1 MIVTELNRG
10 IKLYLLVGGRGTRL
24 ASITKGKPKP
34 LVDVHDNPFLDYV
47 INNLKGF
54 DITLVCSNL
63 NYEYFRQYKDFGI
76 DIFNEGDPSG
86 TAGFLCK
93 VDLPESFYVMNG
105 DTFFSGDLNLDCNN
119 STLFAAEEDV
129 TADVGYIRGKNGKVE
144 SYVEKNP
151 DASGRELVSLGIYK
165 FYKKDLNIPMRLPL
179 SMEYDILPEMDL
191 SYQVLDTQ
199 RFDIGTPE
207 RLERFKTWLPSTSSV
222 QKEILA
228 VD

>member
-1 MIVTELNRG
+1 MIVTELYQG

-24 ASITKGKPKP
+24 ASITKGMPKP

-47 INNLKGF
+47 LNNLKGF

-63 NYEYFRQYKDFGI
+63 NYEHFRQYKELGI
-76 DIFNEGDPSG
+76 DVFNEGDPSG

-93 VDLPESFYVMNG
+93 INLPESFYVMNG
-105 DTFFSGDLNLDCNN
+105 DTFFSGELNLDCNT

-165 FYKKDLNIPMRLPL
+165 FYKEDLTIPMRLPL
-179 SMEYDILPEMDL
+179 SMEYDILTGMDL
-191 SYQVLDTQ
+191 SYKVLDTE

-207 RLERFKTWLPSTSSV
+207 RLEKFRTWLPSTSSV

>member
-1 MIVTELNRG
+1 MIVTELYQG

-24 ASITKGKPKP
+24 ASITKGMPKP

-63 NYEYFRQYKDFGI
+63 NYGHFRQYKDLGI

-93 VDLPESFYVMNG
+93 VDLPEAFYVMNG
-105 DTFFSGDLNLDCNN
+105 DTYFSGDFNLDCNT

-129 TADVGYIRGKNGKVE
+129 TPDVGYIRGKNGKVE

-179 SMEYDILPEMDL
+179 SMEYDILPDMDL

-222 QKEILA
+222 QKETLA
-228 VD
+228 VE

>member
-1 MIVTELNRG
+1 MIVTELYQG

-24 ASITKGKPKP
+24 ASITKGMPKP

-47 INNLKGF
+47 LNNLKGF

-63 NYEYFRQYKDFGI
+63 NYEHFRQYKELGI
-76 DIFNEGDPSG
+76 DVVNEGDPSG

-93 VDLPESFYVMNG
+93 INLPESFYVMNG
-105 DTFFSGDLNLDCNN
+105 DTFFSGELNLDCNT

-179 SMEYDILPEMDL
+179 SMEYDILPGMDL
-191 SYQVLDTQ
+191 SYKVLDTQ

-207 RLERFKTWLPSTSSV
+207 RLEKFKTWLPSTSSV
-222 QKEILA
+222 QKETLA

>member
-1 MIVTELNRG
+1 MIVTELSQG

-24 ASITKGKPKP
+24 ASVTKGMPKP

-47 INNLKGF
+47 LNNLKGF

-63 NYEYFRQYKDFGI
+63 NYEHFKQYKDFGL
-76 DIFNEGDPSG
+76 DVFNEGEPSG
-86 TAGFLCK
+86 TAGFLMK
-93 VDLPESFYVMNG
+93 IKAPESFYVMNG
-105 DTFFSGDLNLDCNN
+105 DSFFSGELNLDCDT
-119 STLFAAEEDV
+119 STIFVAEEDV
-129 TADVGYIRGKNGKVE
+129 TSDVGYIKVKNGKVE
-144 SYVEKNP
+144 SFVEKNP
-151 DASGRELVSLGIYK
+151 DAAGRELVSLGIYK
-165 FYKKDLNIPMRLPL
+165 FYKKDITIPMRLPL
-179 SMEYDILPEMDL
+179 SMEYDILTNMDL
-191 SYQVLDTQ
+191 SYKILDTE

>member
-1 MIVTELNRG
+1 MIVTELSKG

-24 ASITKGKPKP
+24 ASITNGKPKP

-63 NYEYFRQYKDFGI
+63 NYEHFRQYKDLGI
-76 DIFNEGDPSG
+76 DVFNEGEPSG
-86 TAGFLCK
+86 TAGFLMK
-93 VDLPESFYVMNG
+93 VKAPESFYVMNG
-105 DTFFSGDLNLDCNN
+105 DTYFSGDFNLDCDI
-119 STLFAAEEDV
+119 STLFVAEEDV
-129 TADVGYIRGKNGKVE
+129 TSDVGYIRGKNGKVE

-151 DASGRELVSLGIYK
+151 NASGRELVSLGIYK
-165 FYKKDLNIPMRLPL
+165 FYKKDLNIQMRLPL
-179 SMEYDILPEMDL
+179 SMEYDILPGMDL
-191 SYQVLDTQ
+191 SYKVLDTQ

-207 RLERFKTWLPSTSSV
+207 RLEKFKTWLPSTSSV
-222 QKEILA
+222 QKETLA

>member
-1 MIVTELNRG
+1 MIVTELSKG

-24 ASITKGKPKP
+24 ASITNGKPKP

-63 NYEYFRQYKDFGI
+63 NYEHFRQYKDLGI
-76 DIFNEGDPSG
+76 NIFNEGDPSG

-105 DTFFSGDLNLDCNN
+105 DTYFSGDFNLDCDI
-119 STLFAAEEDV
+119 STLFVAEEDV
-129 TADVGYIRGKNGKVE
+129 TSDVGYIRGKNGKVE

-151 DASGRELVSLGIYK
+151 NASGRELVSLGIYK

-179 SMEYDILPEMDL
+179 SMEYDILPGMDL
-191 SYQVLDTQ
+191 SYKVLDTQ

-207 RLERFKTWLPSTSSV
+207 RLEKFKTWLPSTSSV
-222 QKEILA
+222 QKETLA

>member
-1 MIVTELNRG
+1 MIVTELSQG

-24 ASITKGKPKP
+24 ASVTKGMPKP

-47 INNLKGF
+47 LNNLKGF

-63 NYEYFRQYKDFGI
+63 NYEHFKQYKEFGI
-76 DIFNEGDPSG
+76 DVFNEGEPSG
-86 TAGFLCK
+86 TAGFLMK
-93 VDLPESFYVMNG
+93 VDAPDSFYVMNG
-105 DTFFSGDLNLDCNN
+105 DSFFSGELNLDCDT
-119 STLFAAEEDV
+119 STLFVAEEDV
-129 TADVGYIRGKNGKVE
+129 TTDVGYIRGKNGKVE
-144 SYVEKNP
+144 SFVEKNP
-151 DASGRELVSLGIYK
+151 DAAGRELVSLGIYK
-165 FYKKDLNIPMRLPL
+165 FYKKDITIPMRLPL
-179 SMEYDILPEMDL
+179 SMEYDILTNMDL
-191 SYQVLDTQ
+191 SYKILDTE

>member
-1 MIVTELNRG
+1 MIVTELSKG

-24 ASITKGKPKP
+24 ASITNGKPKP

-63 NYEYFRQYKDFGI
+63 NYEHFRQYKDLGI
-76 DIFNEGDPSG
+76 DVFNEGELSG
-86 TAGFLCK
+86 TAGFLMK
-93 VDLPESFYVMNG
+93 VKAPESFYVMNG
-105 DTFFSGDLNLDCNN
+105 DTYFSGDFSLDCDT
-119 STLFAAEEDV
+119 STLFVAEEDV
-129 TADVGYIRGKNGKVE
+129 TPDVGYIRGKNGKVE

-151 DASGRELVSLGIYK
+151 NASGRELVSLGIYK

-179 SMEYDILPEMDL
+179 SMEYDILPGMDL
-191 SYQVLDTQ
+191 SYKVLDTQ

-222 QKEILA
+222 QKETLA

>member
-1 MIVTELNRG
+1 MIVTELSQG

-24 ASITKGKPKP
+24 ASVTKGMPKP

-47 INNLKGF
+47 LNNLKGF

-63 NYEYFRQYKDFGI
+63 NYEHFKQYKDFGL
-76 DIFNEGDPSG
+76 DVFNEGEPSG
-86 TAGFLCK
+86 TAGFLMK
-93 VDLPESFYVMNG
+93 IKAPESFYVMNG
-105 DTFFSGDLNLDCNN
+105 DSFFSGEVNLDCDT
-119 STLFAAEEDV
+119 STIFVAEEDV
-129 TADVGYIRGKNGKVE
+129 TSDVGYIKVKNGKVE
-144 SYVEKNP
+144 SFVEKNP
-151 DASGRELVSLGIYK
+151 DAAGRELVSLGIYK
-165 FYKKDLNIPMRLPL
+165 FYKKDITIPMRLPL
-179 SMEYDILPEMDL
+179 SMEYDILTNMDL
-191 SYQVLDTQ
+191 SYKILDTE

>member
-1 MIVTELNRG
+1 MIVTELSKG

-24 ASITKGKPKP
+24 ASITNGKPKP

-63 NYEYFRQYKDFGI
+63 NYEHFRQYKDLGI
-76 DIFNEGDPSG
+76 DVFNEGEPSG
-86 TAGFLCK
+86 TAGFLMK
-93 VDLPESFYVMNG
+93 VKAPESFYVMNG
-105 DTFFSGDLNLDCNN
+105 DTYFSGDFNLDCDI
-119 STLFAAEEDV
+119 STLFVAEEDV
-129 TADVGYIRGKNGKVE
+129 TSDVGYIRGKNGKVE

-151 DASGRELVSLGIYK
+151 NASGRELVSLGIYK

-222 QKEILA
+222 QKETLA
-228 VD
+228 VE

>member
-1 MIVTELNRG
+1 MIVTELNQG

-24 ASITKGKPKP
+24 ASITKGMPKP

-47 INNLKGF
+47 LNNLKGF

-63 NYEYFRQYKDFGI
+63 NYEHFRQYKDFGI

-93 VDLPESFYVMNG
+93 VHLPESFYVMNG
-105 DTFFSGDLNLDCNN
+105 DTFFSGDLNLDCNT

-129 TADVGYIRGKNGKVE
+129 TPDVGYIRGKNGKVE

-151 DASGRELVSLGIYK
+151 NASGRELVSLGIYK
-165 FYKKDLNIPMRLPL
+165 FYKKDLTIPMRLPL
-179 SMEYDILPEMDL
+179 SMEYDILPGMNL
-191 SYQVLDTQ
+191 SYKVLDTE

-207 RLERFKTWLPSTSSV
+207 RLERFKTWLPSTSSEH
-222 QKEILA
+222 KEILA

>member
-1 MIVTELNRG
+1 MIVTELSKG

-24 ASITKGKPKP
+24 ASITNGKPKP

-63 NYEYFRQYKDFGI
+63 NYEHFRQYKDLGI
-76 DIFNEGDPSG
+76 DVFNEGGPSG
-86 TAGFLCK
+86 TAGFLMK
-93 VDLPESFYVMNG
+93 VKAPESFYVMNG
-105 DTFFSGDLNLDCNN
+105 DTYFSGDFNLDCDI
-119 STLFAAEEDV
+119 STLFVAEEDV
-129 TADVGYIRGKNGKVE
+129 TSDVGYIRGKNGKVE

-151 DASGRELVSLGIYK
+151 NASGRELVSLGIYK

-179 SMEYDILPEMDL
+179 SMEYDILPGMDL
-191 SYQVLDTQ
+191 SYKVLDTQ

-207 RLERFKTWLPSTSSV
+207 RLEKFKTWLPSTSSV
-222 QKEILA
+222 QKETLA